1 MALDG
6 ALLAK
11 QVTALAFDD
20 YVRVI
25 PSQYSAT
32 PLGCTPGVSRFGG
45 TTGDFAV
52 LYAARDLATA
62 LAEAVVRDRFEGLA
76 DRRLFVAELA
86 RRSAVELSTTTPLH
100 LLDLRDGG
108 CLKLGV
114 STEVTGAKGFGEGQ
128 ALADQIHA
136 DPALHGILY
145 PSRLTGRNCVAVFDH
160 AIVAH
165 LDAHRI
171 APLGQ
176 LETVGAALDSLNVQ
190 LIG

>member
-11 QVTALAFDD
+11 QITALAFEN

-25 PSQYSAT
+25 PSQYAAT
-32 PLGCTPGVSRFGG
+32 PLGCMAGVSRFGG
-45 TTGDFAV
+45 TTGGFAV

-62 LAEAVVRDRFEGLA
+62 LAESVVRDRFEGLA
-76 DRRLFVAELA
+76 DRRLFIAELA
-86 RRSAVELSTTTPLH
+86 ERSAVELSTTTPLC

-108 CLKLGV
+108 CLKLGI
-114 STEVTGAKGFGEGQ
+114 STEVTGAKGFGEAQ
-128 ALADQIHA
+128 ALADQIHT
-136 DPALHGILY
+136 DPAIHGILY
-145 PSRLTGRNCVAVFDH
+145 PSRLTGRNCVAVFDR
-160 AIVAH
+160 AIATH
-165 LDAHRI
+165 LRAGRI

-176 LETVGAALDSLNVQ
+176 LETVGAALDSLNIE